1 MGKYLK
7 TKPNSLESAVLEA
20 VSPAQQAAI
29 AIAKKEKEEMDE
41 KANFSDKEVKMAIG
55 IASDKRYKGGN
66 MTGAVN
72 AIEKIKKGLSNHPQ
86 VAAVLKRQN
95 EDKEVD
101 EGSKEEY
108 EKFFKA
114 ALKKFGVDSPADF
127 KSDEEK
133 KKFFDYIDKNYEGEG
148 EKSEQVNEKV
158 EYVEYKFK
166 NRRDAEQAHQY
177 FRGIQLMDL
186 DINDDGISDGELA
199 IDAGKKDMT
208 KYHKEVMKK
217 FKPQVMTQEK
227 LDEVMATW
235 KVTVVKPVNKLKK
248 GDSVSVKANNIPQA
262 LKKSAKA
269 FGDSNLVAVPSTH
282 FDVQKEETLVKKEV
296 EVKESTN
303 PYVDAAA
310 KHISTMWKEA
320 AKVKKEEDEP
330 KKKEDSKTT
339 MTGKPMSGV
348 QVNPLGKE

>member
-29 AIAKKEKEEMDE
+29 AIAKKEKGEKPKNEKTECPQCEGKGCDHCDGKGYHEEVSE
-41 KANFSDKEVKMAIG
+41 KMNFSDKEVKMAIG

-95 EDKEVD
+95 ENKEVD

-148 EKSEQVNEKV
+148 EKSEQ
-158 EYVEYKFK
+158 
-166 NRRDAEQAHQY
+166 
-177 FRGIQLMDL
+177 
-186 DINDDGISDGELA
+186 
-199 IDAGKKDMT
+199 
-208 KYHKEVMKK
+208 
-217 FKPQVMTQEK
+217 
-227 LDEVMATW
+227 
-235 KVTVVKPVNKLKK
+235 
-248 GDSVSVKANNIPQA
+248 
-262 LKKSAKA
+262 
-269 FGDSNLVAVPSTH
+269 
-282 FDVQKEETLVKKEV
+282 
-296 EVKESTN
+296 VKESTN

>member
-29 AIAKKEKEEMDE
+29 AIAKKEKGEKPKNEKTECPQCEGKGCDHCDGKGYHEEVSE
-41 KANFSDKEVKMAIG
+41 KMNFSDKEVKMAIG

-166 NRRDAEQAHQY
+166 NRRDAEKANEY

-217 FKPQVMTQEK
+217 FKPQVMTQE
-227 LDEVMATW
+227 
-235 KVTVVKPVNKLKK
+235 
-248 GDSVSVKANNIPQA
+248 
-262 LKKSAKA
+262 
-269 FGDSNLVAVPSTH
+269 
-282 FDVQKEETLVKKEV
+282 KKEV

>member
-29 AIAKKEKEEMDE
+29 AIAKKEKGEKPKNEKTECPQCEGKGCDHCDGKGYHEEVSE
-41 KANFSDKEVKMAIG
+41 KMNFSDKEVKMAIG

-166 NRRDAEQAHQY
+166 NRRDAEQANEY

-217 FKPQVMTQEK
+217 FKPQVMTQE
-227 LDEVMATW
+227 
-235 KVTVVKPVNKLKK
+235 
-248 GDSVSVKANNIPQA
+248 
-262 LKKSAKA
+262 
-269 FGDSNLVAVPSTH
+269 
-282 FDVQKEETLVKKEV
+282 KKEV